1 FLPCLGSRS
10 NTSDPYH
17 WLLYGEVDEK
27 IRAFGSALVNFVGRR
42 PNEYNMVGIYAPNS
56 PEWVITQHA
65 CAAYS
70 YVYVPLYNTLG
81 SEAMQHILKQT
92 ELQVLVCH
100 SVNEASYAIKSFT
113 SSIRHVIIV
122 QRSIGADHL
131 RDEYRN
137 KLNIFYFDEFLEMGS
152 KELQLKK
159 EPRPSDLLTICY
171 TSGSTGIP
179 KGVLVRHEQLID
191 ALRGASCNFEGKFTH
206 QSTVHMCYLPLAHIL
221 EQLFSS
227 IVFLAGARAVFLTGG
242 PETLLAD
249 IGAAKPT
256 VFCAVP
262 RVLSKI
268 YNEYYKKVPK
278 AKCMR
283 DMLQKCIIQKNK
295 EQTRGKFDHSS
306 MADCLFFKKFR
317 KMLGGQI
324 CVIISGGAPLDSE
337 VSRFF
342 RAALSCPVIE
352 GYGSTETMG
361 VLSLTLVGD
370 PETNIAGAI
379 ANGVEVKLN
388 DVPDMGLIYSRDRI
402 GEVGYLFVISV
413 RSRDFVAFELVYALL
428 CAHVFPACIT
438 RVFTVK
444 SQVL

>member
-1 FLPCLGSRS
+1 MADFEGGKFPRRYAKIYKPGPDECFLSRHLSKQSDVVNVDDGIRVATVPAKFWEQFSHVKNLKDLFECGLKKSKFLPCLGTRS
-10 NTSDPYH
+10 STNDPYH

-42 PNEYNMVGIYAPNS
+42 PNEYNIVGIYARNS

-70 YVYVPLYNTLG
+70 YVYVPLYDTLG

-100 SVNEASYAIKSFT
+100 SAKEASYAIKSFT
-113 SSIRHVIIV
+113 SSIKHVIIV

-137 KLNIFYFDEFLEMGS
+137 TLNIFYFDEFLEMGS

-159 EPRPSDLLTICY
+159 EPRPTDLLTICY

-179 KGVLVRHEQLID
+179 KGVLVRHEQLVN
-191 ALRGASCNFEGKFTH
+191 ALMAASCNFEGKFTH

-283 DMLQKCIIQKNK
+283 NMLQKCIIQKNK

-306 MADCLFFKKFR
+306 VADCLFFKKFR
-317 KMLGGQI
+317 NMLGGQI

-337 VSRFF
+337 VSKFF
-342 RAALSCPVIE
+342 RAALSCPVS
-352 GYGSTETMG
+352 YF
-361 VLSLTLVGD
+361 
-370 PETNIAGAI
+370 
-379 ANGVEVKLN
+379 
-388 DVPDMGLIYSRDRI
+388 Y
-402 GEVGYLFVISV
+402 
-413 RSRDFVAFELVYALL
+413 
-428 CAHVFPACIT
+428 FP
-438 RVFTVK
+438 
-444 SQVL
+444 